1 MKSIEVIVPRK
12 LISEFYPHPE
22 FYGDFVVK
30 LVNGMYTDVYYQD
43 EAKLITITNDEALI
57 EYLNKQDV
65 QPIDYLFRNGVFA
78 LRKIEPDDNELLKS
92 WSLIYAKHKIKR
104 IINHK
109 TVSPILERI
118 LATYYCIEF
127 GIVEFDIKDES
138 HIFTLSVY
146 DNRWI
151 DELDINV
158 CMDVLEEYLSEQ

>member
-43 EAKLITITNDEALI
+43 EAKFMTITNDEELI
-57 EYLNKQDV
+57 EYLDNQNP

-78 LRKIEPDDNELLKS
+78 FRKIESDDKELLKS
-92 WSLIYAKHKIKR
+92 WKSIYAKHKIKR
-104 IINHK
+104 IINYK
-109 TVSPILERI
+109 TVSPFPERI
-118 LATYYCIEF
+118 IATYYCIEF
-127 GIVEFDIKDES
+127 GILEFDFKDKS
-138 HIFTLSVY
+138 HIVTLSVY

-158 CMDVLEEYLSEQ
+158 CLDVLEEYLNE